1 LPRPASFSSTPFGR
15 RRSSL
20 ASLSRLISSSHG
32 ERSKLSTEMS
42 MDNGSDQ
49 EKKPKASKTR
59 RLSRLMQFWRPK
71 DGKDTATE
79 T

>member
-1 LPRPASFSSTPFGR
+1 MEVP
-15 RRSSL
+15 
-20 ASLSRLISSSHG
+20 
-32 ERSKLSTEMS
+32 
-42 MDNGSDQ
+42 MDTGNDQ

-71 DGKDTATE
+71 DGKDTETE